1 MSLEDSGF
9 EQEKA
14 EKEWQERAEFNSK
27 GYMLLEAIAAQENI
41 HVAQSDL
48 ENEYKKLAEQT
59 KQKPDEIQRRLM
71 ANPDSMKFTSSKILG
86 TKTMN
91 FIYSHC
97 EFEHVKEEAGA
108 GEDQPEK

>member
-1 MSLEDSGF
+1 MTCKEMKTNRY
-9 EQEKA
+9 QETL
-14 EKEWQERAEFNSK
+14 
-27 GYMLLEAIAAQENI
+27 Y
-41 HVAQSDL
+41 
-48 ENEYKKLAEQT
+48 
-59 KQKPDEIQRRLM
+59 QKPDEIQKRLM

-97 EFEHVKEEAGA
+97 EFEYVKEEAGA